1 MSDKFSRSEYL
12 DIKVEEKTT
21 VKISGIRVEVNN
33 GTVGPSVIDVDEKT
47 QVRIIRQ
54 QSVRVATEGDDVF
67 IYHNFDNPR

>member
-1 MSDKFSRSEYL
+1 MIFGYQSFNK
-12 DIKVEEKTT
+12 KTT

>member
-1 MSDKFSRSEYL
+1 M
-12 DIKVEEKTT
+12 
-21 VKISGIRVEVNN
+21 NN

-67 IYHNFDNPR
+67 IYHNFDNPRLETISTLRAKSYQFLDCI

>member
-1 MSDKFSRSEYL
+1 MVFGYQSPNKDFKF
-12 DIKVEEKTT
+12 
-21 VKISGIRVEVNN
+21 KISGIRVEVNN
-33 GTVGPSVIDVDEKT
+33 GKVGPSVIVVDEKT

>member
-1 MSDKFSRSEYL
+1 MLFGYQSPNKNFNCKF
-12 DIKVEEKTT
+12 
-21 VKISGIRVEVNN
+21 SGIRVEVNN

>member
-1 MSDKFSRSEYL
+1 MIFGHQSLNK
-12 DIKVEEKTT
+12 KTT

>member
-1 MSDKFSRSEYL
+1 MSDSLWPIDYGLRPKF
-12 DIKVEEKTT
+12 
-21 VKISGIRVEVNN
+21 SGIRVEVNN

>member
-1 MSDKFSRSEYL
+1 M
-12 DIKVEEKTT
+12 
-21 VKISGIRVEVNN
+21 NN

-67 IYHNFDNPR
+67 IYHNFDNPRLETISTLIAKPYQFLDCI

>member
-1 MSDKFSRSEYL
+1 M
-12 DIKVEEKTT
+12 
-21 VKISGIRVEVNN
+21 NN

>member
-1 MSDKFSRSEYL
+1 MIFGYQSLDKKITL
-12 DIKVEEKTT
+12 
-21 VKISGIRVEVNN
+21 KISGIRVEVNN

-54 QSVRVATEGDDVF
+54 QSIRVATEGDDVF

>member
-1 MSDKFSRSEYL
+1 MIFGYQSFNK
-12 DIKVEEKTT
+12 KTT
-21 VKISGIRVEVNN
+21 LKTSGIRVEVNN

>member
-1 MSDKFSRSEYL
+1 M
-12 DIKVEEKTT
+12 
-21 VKISGIRVEVNN
+21 NN

-67 IYHNFDNPR
+67 IYHNFDNPRLEAISTLRAKSYQFLDCI